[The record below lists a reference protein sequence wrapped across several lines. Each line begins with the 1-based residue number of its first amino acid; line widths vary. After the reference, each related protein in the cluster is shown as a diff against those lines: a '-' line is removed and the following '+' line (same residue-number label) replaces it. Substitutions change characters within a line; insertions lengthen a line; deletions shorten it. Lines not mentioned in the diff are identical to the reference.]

1 MASGMQQRERRACSR
16 SSVAFRASKWTPNTS
31 IWVCAGVEVRDVD
44 VAKGIL
50 TAILEG
56 HVEGL
61 ADTEDMEYDD
71 NADED
76 QGGQNRRR
84 CTTLISISG
93 PFVASPWAS

>member
-1 MASGMQQRERRACSR
+1 MMLVYVSGA
-16 SSVAFRASKWTPNTS
+16 
-31 IWVCAGVEVRDVD
+31 CAGVEVRDVD

-71 NADED
+71 ADEEH
-76 QGGQNRRR
+76 GGQNRRR
-84 CTTLISISG
+84 CISIIISSLSH
-93 PFVASPWAS
+93 FIKASCSLHKKSMLEFYREVLAPWQEGEN